1 MTATAGVATLE
12 QVTAK
17 EINRINRLGKSMA
30 DGIRQVAAK
39 LKIKIQVTGYGS
51 MHCLHFSPVPVIDG
65 KTSREANQDLK
76 RLLHLALMA
85 RGIPLPLR
93 GQFSITTPMTEKDIE
108 IAIEAIDDSLR
119 ELKPY
124 IEQLWPQLLQ

>member
-1 MTATAGVATLE
+1 
-12 QVTAK
+12 
-17 EINRINRLGKSMA
+17 
-30 DGIRQVAAK
+30 
-39 LKIKIQVTGYGS
+39 